1 MVGLCEGVDDDLGL
15 DFSGAGAWAGVDG
28 GDACGSEGEGGGYAV
43 SGCACDLTGGT
54 ALLGADFEQEQGFV
68 VINRECAGGEL
79 CSEIAGRSVFLEL
92 HKDLCPEVASLAGDV
107 ACAEVGHGGGEDILA
122 MAGAVHPRVDGVGG
136 AWGAREDIFGAS
148 EGFETLLSDL

>member
-1 MVGLCEGVDDDLGL
+1 MVGLCESVDDDLGL

-28 GDACGSEGEGGGYAV
+28 GDACGGDGEGSGYAV
-43 SGCACDLTGGT
+43 SVCACDLAGGT
-54 ALLGADFEQEQGFV
+54 ALLGSDFEQEQGFV
-68 VINRECAGGEL
+68 VIDRERAGGDLGAEM
-79 CSEIAGRSVFLEL
+79 AGRSAFLEL

-107 ACAEVGHGGGEDILA
+107 ARAEVGHGGGEDILA